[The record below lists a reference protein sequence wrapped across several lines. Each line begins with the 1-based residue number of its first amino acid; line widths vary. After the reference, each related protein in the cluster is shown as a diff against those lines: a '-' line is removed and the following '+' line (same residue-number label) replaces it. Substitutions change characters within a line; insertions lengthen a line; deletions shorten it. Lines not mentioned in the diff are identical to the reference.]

1 MKSVLIVDDEA
12 QTRKLLGHLVRS
24 LGYSPILASSG
35 ENALT
40 VYKDN
45 PDISLILTDYQMNGM
60 NGLELVTKIREIK
73 NSKRVPILVLSA
85 YIKISEVNRIF
96 EVGGDGFLPK
106 PFGKNDIAE
115 YLQRYLEY

>member
-12 QTRKLLGHLVRS
+12 QTRKLLGHLVKS
-24 LGYSPILASSG
+24 LGYFPILASSA

-40 VYKDN
+40 IYQDN
-45 PDISLILTDYQMNGM
+45 PDLSLILTDFQMHSM
-60 NGLELVTKIREIK
+60 NGLELIEQIRSIQNTKRI
-73 NSKRVPILVLSA
+73 PILVLSA

-106 PFGKNDIAE
+106 PFSKNDIAE